1 MAATLSQVQ
10 GSFQKLNATTER
22 ALLPTCP
29 TMDKF
34 LAVLTGAVPAWSSED
49 QGAFKKLVE
58 EEMPPLLFL
67 RYKNSLRGLVGL
79 PPLKEETKKGAT
91 RASFEEVVKGQ
102 AKLEKEL
109 ETLRKDIATL
119 KEALASKGKNK
130 S

>member
-1 MAATLSQVQ
+1 MAATFTQVQ
-10 GSFQKLNATTER
+10 GSFQKLNGIKER
-22 ALLPTCP
+22 ASLPTCI

-34 LAVLTGAVPAWSSED
+34 LSVLTGAVPAWSAED

-58 EEMPPLLFL
+58 EEMPPLLFV

-79 PPLKEETKKGAT
+79 PPLKEETKGTK

-102 AKLEKEL
+102 AALEKEL
-109 ETLRKDIATL
+109 ENLRKDIANL
-119 KEALASKGKNK
+119 KEALASKRKKK

>member
-10 GSFQKLNATTER
+10 GSFQKLNGIKER
-22 ALLPTCP
+22 SLLPNCP

-34 LAVLTGAVPAWSSED
+34 LAVLTGAVPAWSAED

-58 EEMPPLLFL
+58 EEMPPLLFV

-79 PPLKEETKKGAT
+79 PPLKEEPKKGAS

-102 AKLEKEL
+102 QKLEKEL
-109 ETLRKDIATL
+109 ETLRKDIASL
-119 KEALASKGKNK
+119 REALASKRKK
-130 S
+130 KT